1 MQYAYNTK
9 EKEYKISNKN
19 ILELKQLKV
28 LQCQIHIQIACNWRM
43 VYKYNSYATRKI
55 PYRKMLNGIRI
66 VKLSKQPLSI
76 VYRGKE
82 KKVLLVKINKISIT

>member
-1 MQYAYNTK
+1 M
-9 EKEYKISNKN
+9 
-19 ILELKQLKV
+19 
-28 LQCQIHIQIACNWRM
+28 ACNWKIIH
-43 VYKYNSYATRKI
+43 KYNSYTTRKI

-82 KKVLLVKINKISIT
+82 KNALLARTKRTSVI